1 MWHTVRF
8 LRVVLEPRRPTGS
21 QLKLVLLSN
30 PLHLPL
36 LLLPL
41 RSGEVPRLTPRHIF
55 AMAQIKRKTFSL
67 SITAIKAS
75 NNNNSLKTAIATER
89 EGERDREGEREGSPN
104 WTCNVQ
110 CDATRRGQRGCCK
123 TSSAGDRQ
131 CCQLKTKKTSLFSS
145 FFWLL
150 VNERK

>member
-30 PLHLPL
+30 PSTSPL

-75 NNNNSLKTAIATER
+75 NDNNSLKTAIATET
-89 EGERDREGEREGSPN
+89 EGERRSERGAQTGRA
-104 WTCNVQ
+104 TCNAMQHDAANEDAAKLVQ
-110 CDATRRGQRGCCK
+110 QATD
-123 TSSAGDRQ
+123 SVAS
-131 CCQLKTKKTSLFSS
+131 
-145 FFWLL
+145 
-150 VNERK
+150 

>member
-30 PLHLPL
+30 PSTSPL

-55 AMAQIKRKTFSL
+55 AMAHIKRKTFSL

-75 NNNNSLKTAIATER
+75 NDNNSLKTAIATET
-89 EGERDREGEREGSPN
+89 EGERDREGERGAQTGRA
-104 WTCNVQ
+104 TCNAMQHDAANEDAAKLVQ
-110 CDATRRGQRGCCK
+110 QATDSVAR
-123 TSSAGDRQ
+123 
-131 CCQLKTKKTSLFSS
+131 
-145 FFWLL
+145 
-150 VNERK
+150 

>member
-21 QLKLVLLSN
+21 QLKLVLLFN
-30 PLHLPL
+30 PSTSPL

-41 RSGEVPRLTPRHIF
+41 RGGEVPRLTPRHIF

-75 NNNNSLKTAIATER
+75 NDNNSLKTAIATET
-89 EGERDREGEREGSPN
+89 EGERDRGGEREGSPN

-110 CDATRRGQRGCCK
+110 CEATRRGQRGCCK

-131 CCQLKTKKTSLFSS
+131 CCQLKTKRLACFPLF
-145 FFWLL
+145 FGCL
-150 VNERK
+150 